1 MPEQFALLWSKKSN
15 GFHVEPVSRTVE
27 SGMRFFL
34 NNQGSDYLVI
44 AAGSAEEVANKAD
57 ELRPVLFE
65 REGVKRLYGTDSE

>member
-1 MPEQFALLWSKKSN
+1 
-15 GFHVEPVSRTVE
+15 
-27 SGMRFFL
+27 MRIFL